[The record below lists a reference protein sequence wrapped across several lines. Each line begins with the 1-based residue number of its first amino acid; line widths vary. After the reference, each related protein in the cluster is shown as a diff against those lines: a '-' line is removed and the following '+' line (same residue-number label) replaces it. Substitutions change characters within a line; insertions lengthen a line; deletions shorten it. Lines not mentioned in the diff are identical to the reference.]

1 MTGSSDGTTSFGGRS
16 GPPPEGGD
24 DREPFD
30 LDTGEDIDIE
40 AEARRIVA
48 VLDAASRGIADLDQS
63 AEDAVAE
70 AVEIAQKV
78 EAERDELRDLLQR
91 VQAEFANYK
100 RRVDTQREEQRAT
113 AAADLVRELLPV
125 LDAGEAA
132 IAQGL
137 EEVEPLHSQLLGTL
151 EKLGLVRVAEADV
164 PFDPNVHEAVMH
176 AEGEG
181 DGEPAV
187 GQVLRSG
194 YLWNA
199 KVLRPAMV
207 QVVG

>member
-1 MTGSSDGTTSFGGRS
+1 MSESSDGTTSFGGRS
-16 GPPPEGGD
+16 GPPSGGGS

-30 LDTGEDIDIE
+30 LDTGEEIDLE

-48 VLDAASRGIADLDQS
+48 DLDAASVGVDGLEQS
-63 AEDAVAE
+63 AEEAVAE
-70 AVEIAQKV
+70 AVEIAQQV

-100 RRVDTQREEQRAT
+100 RRVDTQREEQRAS

-132 IAQGL
+132 LAQGL
-137 EEVEPLHSQLLGTL
+137 VEVEPLHTQLLGTL

-176 AEGEG
+176 AEGDG
-181 DGEPAV
+181 DPAV
-187 GQVLRSG
+187 AQVLRSG

>member
-1 MTGSSDGTTSFGGRS
+1 VSGPSDGTTSFGGRS
-16 GPPPEGGD
+16 VPPPGGGS
-24 DREPFD
+24 DREPVD
-30 LDTGEDIDIE
+30 LDTGEEIDLE

-48 VLDAASRGIADLDQS
+48 DLDAASAGVEGLEQS

-70 AVEIAQKV
+70 AVEIAQQV

-100 RRVDTQREEQRAT
+100 RRVDTQRDEQRAS

-132 IAQGL
+132 LAQGL
-137 EEVEPLHSQLLGTL
+137 AEVEPLHTQLLGTL

-164 PFDPNVHEAVMH
+164 PFDPNIHEAVMH
-176 AEGEG
+176 AEGDG
-181 DGEPAV
+181 DPSVA
-187 GQVLRSG
+187 QVLRSG
-194 YLWNA
+194 YLWNG
-199 KVLRPAMV
+199 KVVRPAMV

>member
-1 MTGSSDGTTSFGGRS
+1 MSDGADGPTPRGGP
-16 GPPPEGGD
+16 G

-30 LDTGEDIDIE
+30 LTSGDEIDLE
-40 AEARRIVA
+40 AEARRLVED
-48 VLDAASRGIADLDQS
+48 LGAAGIAADALDLS
-63 AEDAVAE
+63 AEEAVAE

-91 VQAEFANYK
+91 VQADFANYK
-100 RRVDTQREEQRAT
+100 RRVDAQREEQRGA

-137 EEVEPLHSQLLGTL
+137 AEVEPLHTQLLGTL
-151 EKLGLVRVAEADV
+151 EKLGLARVADPEV

-176 AEGEG
+176 EQADDHEGEPVVA
-181 DGEPAV
+181 E
-187 GQVLRSG
+187 VLRSG
-194 YLWNA
+194 YLWNTR
-199 KVLRPAMV
+199 VLRPAMV
-207 QVVG
+207 RVVG

>member
-1 MTGSSDGTTSFGGRS
+1 VSGPSDGTTSFGGRS
-16 GPPPEGGD
+16 GPPPGGGS

-30 LDTGEDIDIE
+30 LDTGEEIDLE

-48 VLDAASRGIADLDQS
+48 DLDAASVGVDGLEQS

-70 AVEIAQKV
+70 AVEIAQQV

-100 RRVDTQREEQRAT
+100 RRVDTQRDEQRAS

-132 IAQGL
+132 LAQGL
-137 EEVEPLHSQLLGTL
+137 GEVEPLHTQLLGTL

-164 PFDPNVHEAVMH
+164 PFDPNIHEAVMH
-176 AEGEG
+176 AEGDG
-181 DGEPAV
+181 DPSVA
-187 GQVLRSG
+187 QVLRSG